1 MSVSNDYRRTGY
13 FIEMQTNSKEFAKRM
28 TARLKRYDNRGSE
41 ILEEACKIF
50 VAEARERL
58 INSGYIVS
66 QYSNNIDYKR
76 YGNDKYRIYIKENN
90 EKEIMYFLE
99 FGTGLVGEQTPH
111 PKANIVGWKYV
122 INPDNI
128 VTNENASGVNSLGM
142 NVGQDGWF
150 YFDEDTQSIK
160 FTSGLIAVRYLYD
173 TMKDLRN
180 IITKATRI
188 VTNRN
193 KGA

>member
-1 MSVSNDYRRTGY
+1 MAINNDYREDGY
-13 FIEMQTNSKEFAKRM
+13 FIRMKTNSREFAKRM
-28 TARLKRYDNRGSE
+28 TARLRHYDKMGSE

-58 INSGYIVS
+58 MNSGYIVS
-66 QYSNNIDYKR
+66 EYVNNIDYKR
-76 YGNDKYRIYIKENN
+76 YGNNKYRVYIKENKD
-90 EKEIMYFLE
+90 KEIMYFLE
-99 FGTGLVGEQTPH
+99 FGTGLVGEQKPH
-111 PKANIVGWKYV
+111 PKANVVGWKYI
-122 INPDNI
+122 INPERI

-142 NVGQDGWF
+142 NVGKDGWF
-150 YFDEDTQSIK
+150 YFDEDTQSIN

-188 VTNRN
+188 VINRT